1 MIKRIFSLFV
11 IAFFLG
17 STMHSAEAA
26 TISEQSRIIFG
37 TLQYLD
43 KNGRYLTIKR
53 DNGGL
58 ENYYFQRHTLI
69 INDKGAAGLSALIE
83 GDRLRLQFTETGSSR
98 IDKVE
103 VLNEEKEIES
113 IRKGKIHQLD
123 ALSGKIK
130 LSDSSKY
137 THYSWGYQSYYNRN
151 STFQLSN
158 DVLIYY
164 GGQLLDSS
172 QFRYYSKFDAFFVTS
187 MSFTNEIV
195 QRVII
200 NRSSGKDLQEEITFL
215 NEGQQFIELKSSG
228 KVNFH
233 EGTIFIRNNR
243 IVDPVSIM
251 KGDKAFIATDNI
263 DGKLYASIVYITK

>member
-123 ALSGKIK
+123 ALSGK
-130 LSDSSKY
+130 SS
-137 THYSWGYQSYYNRN
+137 
-151 STFQLSN
+151 
-158 DVLIYY
+158 
-164 GGQLLDSS
+164 
-172 QFRYYSKFDAFFVTS
+172 
-187 MSFTNEIV
+187 
-195 QRVII
+195 
-200 NRSSGKDLQEEITFL
+200 
-215 NEGQQFIELKSSG
+215 
-228 KVNFH
+228 
-233 EGTIFIRNNR
+233 
-243 IVDPVSIM
+243 
-251 KGDKAFIATDNI
+251 
-263 DGKLYASIVYITK
+263 